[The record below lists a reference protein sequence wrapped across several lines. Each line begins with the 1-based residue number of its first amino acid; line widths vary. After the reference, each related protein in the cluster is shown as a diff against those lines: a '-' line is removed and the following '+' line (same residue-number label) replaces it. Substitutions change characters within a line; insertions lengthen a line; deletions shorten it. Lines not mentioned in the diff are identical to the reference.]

1 MASEKH
7 CYCIELLVSAGP
19 RKGNYAARSSA
30 HELGEDAGGILSFPD
45 ISFFWIS
52 DGTSHE
58 PVLYEFSSRI
68 FAQDL
73 GLCYR
78 RAALKEYKK
87 NADSLSLKKILDNMF
102 EDVKVLWKERLK
114 GKWERFQDDERKQF
128 LDKLTLCGDDSRR
141 STWSSTLSGGFV
153 IPETMEIHY
162 FNAGDSGGLFTR
174 FADDRVT
181 LIKPN
186 RKRIFI
192 AIDWLHGDEMPE
204 CTLIRR
210 NMEDEIGKGELVS
223 NFAFMTDGNTND
235 LEKFLDNM
243 QRKNFGDISHIL
255 RRLRQVSYD
264 DKAVLFG
271 SVIQLEDDFQI

>member
-1 MASEKH
+1 MASKN

-19 RKGNYAARSSA
+19 RKGNYTACSSA
-30 HELGEDAGGILSFPD
+30 RELGEDAGGILSFPD

-73 GLCYR
+73 GVCYR

-87 NADSLSLKKILDNMF
+87 NADASSLKKILDNMF
-102 EDVKVLWKERLK
+102 EDVEALWKERLK
-114 GKWERFQDDERKQF
+114 GKWEQFQDDEQKQF
-128 LDKLTLCGDDSRR
+128 LDKLTLCGDGSLR
-141 STWSSTLSGGFV
+141 STWSSTLSGGFI
-153 IPETMEIHY
+153 IPETMDIRY
-162 FNAGDSGGLFTR
+162 FNAGDSGGLFTTSG
-174 FADDRVT
+174 DEQIT

-192 AIDWLHGDEMPE
+192 AIDWFPGNEMPE
-204 CTLIRR
+204 CTLIRQ
-210 NMEDEIGKGELVS
+210 NIEDEIGRGEQIR
-223 NFAFMTDGNTND
+223 NFAFLTDGNTND
-235 LEKFLDNM
+235 LEKFLDTVQKM
-243 QRKNFGDISHIL
+243 PITGISHIL
-255 RRLRQVSYD
+255 RRLRLASYD

-271 SVIQLEDDFQI
+271 SVIPLEDDL